1 MENNFDIP
9 IALPDW
15 RSVHRQLI
23 GDYKKILRTKLEEYK
38 DTDISITPWNM
49 TKLLNIGE
57 TITKQDI
64 LNVKSILHTTY
75 DNENNSFL
83 HHAVE
88 KNDESTVQWLA
99 AQSNILYLSPHEKNG
114 QTPFDLCIKKLL
126 PEVPNNATKAITRK
140 IFDILVKKVFLDER
154 EHYLSQIIV
163 LQLKH
168 KKYGSEFKVDQYLLE
183 RLVVPHALKK
193 TLSDYYRDAQR
204 DAQEEKDGYTFTHV
218 FATQCKA
225 DDLFE
230 LVKKDQVSFKKD
242 KNNYTALDYAL
253 SALHKYIQPQQETD
267 ITQFPDV
274 LQQASCCVYILLNYA
289 KALAQRG
296 IQNAPDV
303 SDISDFGPCCE
314 KHTLLK
320 AI

>member
-75 DNENNSFL
+75 DNENNGFL

-88 KNDESTVQWLA
+88 KNDVSIVQWFA
-99 AQSNILYLSPHEKNG
+99 AQSNVSHLSPRGKNG

-126 PEVPNNATKAITRK
+126 PEVPNDATKAITRR
-140 IFDILVKKVFLDER
+140 IFDVLVRKTLSFKKE
-154 EHYLSQIIV
+154 YYWSQISV

-168 KKYGSEFKVDQYLLE
+168 KKYGSEFKVNLLE
-183 RLVVPHALKK
+183 GLSLPDTIKK
-193 TLSDYYRDAQR
+193 ILSNYYR

-230 LVKKDQVSFKKD
+230 LVKKDQISFKKD
-242 KNNYTALDYAL
+242 KHNYTALDYAL
-253 SALHKYIQPQQETD
+253 SALHKYIQPQQETC

-274 LQQASCCVYILLNYA
+274 LQQASCCVYILLNHA
-289 KALAQRG
+289 KALAQKE